1 MSMITNSARFL
12 LFGPKVDASVKLS
25 AIVKRKGAN
34 VVRGAFGM
42 PPSQGPGF
50 TDWLWHVLKEAWAS
64 LWGVSNQAPSLPD
77 DMPVALFKAVDTTLR
92 NRGGLANRELD
103 APNYWLTVTGAT
115 STPFFWSMV
124 IEYASQ
130 ADPAKVSSFEMALED
145 AITRAGFDY
154 NVRIQRRPLRIEI
167 DKPKPP
173 TITLA
178 ELWPQVVDYPQNI
191 RQCVLGL
198 AYISGNSTVLNM
210 TMEGE
215 DFSTFIAGSPGSGKT
230 QLSMSILLSLAM
242 TNSPAS
248 LTMIIIDPKAVDFRP
263 FNALPHL
270 AGSIL
275 TEPVRAAEVVQMLC
289 DEMDKRTAQAARGD
303 NSFFA
308 HSILLYIDE
317 LADLVMSL
325 PDSQAQ
331 ALTANIQRLG
341 QKGRG
346 CGFIVIG
353 ATQRVYD
360 IPASMHSK
368 LNARIVG
375 KMRTAGDS
383 VAASGLPGT
392 TTNKLPGRG
401 SFELYCSD
409 QTGLRIQAPFVAAS
423 DKPGYEK
430 ALQPFFDD
438 IQARWNGTTAGW
450 TPIERRPVIE
460 PTIDAML
467 PVETP
472 TEALEAPQA
481 IEEATGPA
489 IDPVLVEALTDEY
502 KDDPTAFR
510 QITVRRVYSYLNA
523 GKRMNAAK
531 EKMIFDWFMQTHATT
546 MLENSGD

>member
-64 LWGVSNQAPSLPD
+64 LWGVSNQAPCLPD
-77 DMPVALFKAVDTTLR
+77 DMPVALFKTIDTTLR
-92 NRGGLANRELD
+92 NRGGLASRELD

-130 ADPAKVSSFEMALED
+130 ADPAKVQGFEMALED
-145 AITRAGFDY
+145 AITRAGYDY

-173 TITLA
+173 TISLA
-178 ELWPQVVDYPQNI
+178 ELWPSVVDYPQNI

-242 TNSPAS
+242 TNSPS
-248 LTMIIIDPKAVDFRP
+248 NLTMIIIDPKAVDFRP

-325 PDSQAQ
+325 PDAQAQ
-331 ALTANIQRLG
+331 ALTSNVQRLG

-346 CGFIVIG
+346 CGFVVIG

-430 ALQPFFDD
+430 ALAPFFDD
-438 IQARWNGTTAGW
+438 INARWNGTNAGW
-450 TPIERRPVIE
+450 TPTERRQVIE